1 MHRPLKGLAVSALT
15 FGLMVYLS
23 ASAQAV
29 LVHEY
34 NFDTDASDSVG
45 TADLTLNGTASVAG
59 GRLVLPG
66 GATRTNNASA
76 LGASLTEL
84 TGTINGTDT
93 LSVAVKFSK
102 TTGDVWQ
109 KVFMAGDPGTGN
121 GSPTHQYIDITP
133 IRDGPDADPNPP
145 GNSRG
150 ITFRMPNADDTAG
163 LEEIAFF
170 QPVPT
175 TTEVIMVG
183 VWDSANNIITVH
195 SALADGGTVVSDSE
209 PTDNGVHELAD
220 LSITEFYLG
229 SAVGWG
235 DTDFEGSVD
244 WFRIYDQALTASD
257 VQSLVDTGVVPDP
270 LNVTI
275 GPGGQVSINN
285 PNGSADFNIDSYFI
299 QSDTNSFN
307 TANWNS
313 LDDQG
318 IDAGGAADGDFN
330 EDGTVN
336 IADYVVWRN
345 NLGSTTGLPN
355 DAGLGG
361 TVDETYYQLWKDNF
375 GSEGGEGGGL
385 GWTEVGGSD
394 STQLIEYFLDESGSV
409 LAAGESWSLGTPFTG
424 TNGDN
429 ITFMYSVNGQ
439 LVEGTVTF
447 AGALATA
454 NVPEP
459 GSLWLIASGLGLAT
473 VAVYR
478 SRLRS

>member
-1 MHRPLKGLAVSALT
+1 MAFSALT
-15 FGLMVYLS
+15 FALMFYLS
-23 ASAQAV
+23 APVQAV
-29 LVHEY
+29 LVHAY
-34 NFDTDASDSVG
+34 DFDADATDSVG

-76 LGASLTEL
+76 VDASLAEL
-84 TGTINGTDT
+84 AATINGTDT

-102 TTGDVWQ
+102 TADTVWQ

-170 QPVPT
+170 QPTPIM
-175 TTEVIMVG
+175 TEVVMVG
-183 VWDSANNIITVH
+183 VWNSATNIITVH
-195 SALADGGTVVSDSE
+195 SALADGGIVQSDSE
-209 PTDNGVHELAD
+209 PTVDGVHELSD
-220 LSITEFYLG
+220 LVLSEFYLG
-229 SAVGWG
+229 SAVGWP
-235 DTDFEGSVD
+235 DSDFEGSID

-285 PNGSADFNIDSYFI
+285 PNGSADFNLDSYFI

-307 TANWNS
+307 TTNWDS
-313 LDDQG
+313 LDAQG
-318 IDAGGAADGDFN
+318 IDAGAGSADGDFN

-336 IADYVVWRN
+336 IADYAVWRN
-345 NLGSTTGLPN
+345 NLGSTGGLPN

-375 GSEGGEGGGL
+375 GSEGGEGDGL

-394 STQLIEYFLDESGSV
+394 ATQLIEYYLDESGSV
-409 LAAGESWSLGTPFTG
+409 LAAGESWSLGTPFVGTG
-424 TNGDN
+424 SDN

-447 AGALATA
+447 AGAIATA

-459 GSLWLIASGLGLAT
+459 GCLWLVISGLGLAAT
-473 VAVYR
+473 AVNR
-478 SRLRS
+478 SRLRN